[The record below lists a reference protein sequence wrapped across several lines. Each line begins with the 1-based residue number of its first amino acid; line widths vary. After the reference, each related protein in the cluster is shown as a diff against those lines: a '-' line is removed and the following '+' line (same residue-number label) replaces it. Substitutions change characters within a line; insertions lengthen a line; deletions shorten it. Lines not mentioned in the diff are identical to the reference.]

1 MSDDYGAW
9 LGWAVKEA
17 GISQRKLAAIMGV
30 TPATI
35 CRWISGQRRPKHASR
50 VMLAQVLKR

>member
-9 LGWAVKEA
+9 IDWAMKEA
-17 GISQRKLAAIMGV
+17 GISRRRLAAIMGV

-35 CRWISGQRRPKHASR
+35 CRWIRGQRNPKHSSR